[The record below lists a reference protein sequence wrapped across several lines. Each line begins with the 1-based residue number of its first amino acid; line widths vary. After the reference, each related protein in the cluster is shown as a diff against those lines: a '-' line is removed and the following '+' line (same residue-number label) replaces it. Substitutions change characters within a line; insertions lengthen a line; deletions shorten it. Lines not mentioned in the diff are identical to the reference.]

1 MPFVLDASVTL
12 AWALDDEASPYA
24 VSVLESLRQDQ
35 GLVPSLWQLEVA
47 NGLLVAG
54 RRGRISPSQSA
65 EAIDIFL
72 SLPIAVVGVS
82 PELAMRSV
90 LELARTQGL
99 TAYDAAYLD
108 LAMRQGLP
116 LATEDGDLRAAAAR
130 VGVSLLET

>member
-24 VSVLESLRQDQ
+24 VSVLESLRHDQ

-99 TAYDAAYLD
+99 TAYDVAYLD
-108 LAMRQGLP
+108 LAMRQGLH
-116 LATEDGDLRAAAAR
+116 LATEDGALRAAAAR
-130 VGVSLLET
+130 VGVSLVQT